1 MPDRIDRP
9 KLPEWV
15 HPSLLPPEDA
25 MEYWRSRARLL
36 PSFDYAEVWQ
46 AEHARAFTMAKVM
59 RQDVLK
65 VIYEAVGD
73 AQTRGLTLKQF
84 RDELRPIL
92 EAKGF
97 WGKQA
102 VTNPSTGEIAK
113 VNVPQRLALVYD
125 TNLRTAY
132 SAGRWARIQRNKDVL
147 PYLVYRTMGDAR
159 VRPLHASWE
168 GTALPAEHSW
178 WDEHYPPNGYRC
190 RCRAYGIDAAGLTE
204 LRDYGP
210 IQDEPPATEYFAWE
224 DPQTGRRAMVPA
236 GVDPGWAYNPGKP
249 LARDQAMMRIVADKV
264 AGVSAPL
271 GAATAADIMSDAET
285 VRRFDAAFGKWIDD
299 VYGKSSPRTKSMV
312 AGFAMPADVAALAA
326 RTTPLN
332 NVALELPYV
341 VVNSAAAQA
350 TFTAADWRTLSA
362 RFRMP
367 SAVYVDPTRHTL
379 LYVLDDTDSANR
391 VVVLVDTRA
400 AGVVPNIFAVERRS
414 LSEVR
419 EAVKSG
425 DLELIRGAL

>member
-1 MPDRIDRP
+1 
-9 KLPEWV
+9 
-15 HPSLLPPEDA
+15 

-73 AQTRGLTLKQF
+73 AQARGLTLKQF
-84 RDELRPIL
+84 RDELRPML

-125 TNLRTAY
+125 TNLRAAY

-190 RCRAYGIDAAGLTE
+190 RCRAYGIDDAGVAE
-204 LRDYGP
+204 LREYGP
-210 IQDEPPATEYFAWE
+210 IQDEPPATEHFAWE

-236 GVDPGWAYNPGKP
+236 GIDPGWAYNPGKP
-249 LARDQAMMRIVADKV
+249 LARDQATMRMVADKV
-264 AGVSAPL
+264 AGVPAPL
-271 GAATAADIMSDAET
+271 GATTAADILSDAET
-285 VRRFDAAFGKWIDD
+285 VRRFDAAFGKWVDD
-299 VYGKSSPRTKSMV
+299 IYGKSLPRTSSMV
-312 AGFAMPADVAALAA
+312 AGFAMPADVAAFAA
-326 RTTPLN
+326 HATPLN
-332 NVALELPYV
+332 NVALELPAAL
-341 VVNSAAAQA
+341 VNPTEAQA
-350 TFTAADWRTLSA
+350 AFAAADWRALSA
-362 RFRMP
+362 RFRAP
-367 SAVYVDPTRHTL
+367 SAVYVDRARHTL
-379 LYVLDDTDSANR
+379 LYVLDDTDQANR
-391 VVVLVDTRA
+391 VIVLVDANASSA
-400 AGVVPNIFAVERRS
+400 APNIVAVERHA
-414 LSEVR
+414 LADVR
-419 EAVKSG
+419 QAVKSG